1 MFVSNV
7 DRIEPT
13 PVLKGT
19 MILPKSLRF
28 NMAKAIKQNEK
39 DYTKFNLV
47 NSVWR
52 IYSVREDTNKYYH
65 AEIVI
70 MED

>member
-7 DRIEPT
+7 ERIEPL
-13 PVLKGT
+13 PFLKGT

-39 DYTKFNLV
+39 DYTKYDLV

-65 AEIVI
+65 AEMVL
-70 MED
+70 EE